1 MPDMPALPNLLN
13 FTLPELTSFVTEDL
27 GQPRFRA
34 VQIWQW
40 IWQRMARSFDEM
52 TSISKDF
59 RARLKESA
67 VIEWPAVDRV
77 QTSADGTTKFGDD
90 KKWGYFPGLS
100 VRWNIIDD
108 HNSLSLGESLKG
120 ALSMLALRA
129 S

>member
-1 MPDMPALPNLLN
+1 MPDSPALPNLLN

-59 RARLKESA
+59 RAKLK
-67 VIEWPAVDRV
+67 
-77 QTSADGTTKFGDD
+77 T
-90 KKWGYFPGLS
+90 
-100 VRWNIIDD
+100 
-108 HNSLSLGESLKG
+108 
-120 ALSMLALRA
+120 
-129 S
+129 